1 MSTDYEIQQVIDNA
15 GFVRR
20 LGTLIA
26 PPGLKSTFSV
36 YEASQKMLTA
46 AEIEDLARSGLISG
60 KKRFPED
67 DWIKNQFNFGA
78 CNGWA
83 MAMALARARVLRG
96 LKRVDLS
103 GAYAYSRMNG
113 GRDNGSILEDGMKN
127 MQIYGVA
134 PYDMVRYDQIYR
146 NQYDTAAADAAA
158 ARFKG
163 FECFAAGTKEGW
175 YSGLAM
181 GYVGVCAVHVGNDF
195 MRMSGEKIAG
205 VDNGPGNHAVH
216 AEGLSWRGQV
226 VEDGVNSWGLTYGDR
241 GRMGLVW
248 AHHAQTF
255 GYHMHYLIKAGIDDP
270 QGEEPP
276 VIRV

>member
-15 GFVRR
+15 GFTRR

-26 PPGLKSTFSV
+26 PPGLKSSFPA

-46 AEIEDLARSGLISG
+46 AEIEDVARSGKISG
-60 KKRFPED
+60 KSRFPED
-67 DWIKNQFNFGA
+67 DWIKNQHNTGG

-113 GRDNGSILEDGMKN
+113 GRDNGSLLEDGMKN
-127 MQIYGVA
+127 MEQYGVA
-134 PYDMVRYDQIYR
+134 PFDMVRWDQIYR
-146 NQYDTAAADAAA
+146 NKYDTTAADAAA

-163 FECFAAGTKEGW
+163 KVYVAGTKDGW
-175 YSGLAM
+175 YSGLAR
-181 GYVGVCAVHVGNDF
+181 GYVGVCAVHVNDNF
-195 MRMSGEKIAG
+195 MRMSGEGIAG
-205 VDNGPGNHAVH
+205 VDNGPGNHAVL
-216 AEGLSWRGQV
+216 AEGLSWRGMLT
-226 VEDGVNSWGLTYGDR
+226 EDGANSWDLTYGVR
-241 GRMGLVW
+241 GRMGMIW
-248 AHHAQTF
+248 DHHAQTF
-255 GYHMHYLIKAGIDDP
+255 GYHVHYLVWGSIDDP

-276 VIRV
+276 VIKL